1 MYSLYSVPVKIFRD
15 GPEPACNFHLVC
27 RRCLRPQKWSPAM
40 QTVHSLPL
48 LMGISVAV
56 AVARC
61 FALHHANSQDEW
73 EFQDPKTDK
82 MKDEGIV
89 PYKAGNFLW
98 VSSLT

>member
-1 MYSLYSVPVKIFRD
+1 
-15 GPEPACNFHLVC
+15 
-27 RRCLRPQKWSPAM
+27 
-40 QTVHSLPL
+40 
-48 LMGISVAV
+48 MGISVAV

-98 VSSLT
+98 GSSLT